1 MSQSTAFDPGAF
13 RDFEK
18 TGWHMA
24 AHRYADFFPAITSQ
38 AVEPLLEAVGAR
50 PGVRLLDVASGPGNG
65 TSAAAACGANSIGL
79 DFAPVMV
86 AKARSLLP
94 AVTFLVG
101 DAEDLP
107 FADASFDAVM
117 TNFGLLHLA
126 QPEKALREFLRVLRP
141 GGRVGFVVWA
151 TPDEA
156 KGFGILLKSIEANGN
171 INVPL
176 PPGPPFFRYGEPD
189 ACREVLAEAG
199 FAEPMVKTIPQLWRL
214 PSPDSMVE
222 AFMEATVRTGGLL
235 RAQSPEALGK
245 ILAAVRDGCKP
256 YAKADGSI
264 ELPMPAVLA
273 WARKI

>member
-1 MSQSTAFDPGAF
+1 MSHPSEFDPGAF
-13 RDFEK
+13 REFERS
-18 TGWHMA
+18 GWHKA

-38 AVEPLLEAVGAR
+38 AVEPLLDAVGAG

-65 TSAAAACGANSIGL
+65 TSAATARGANAIGL
-79 DFAPVMV
+79 DISPVMV
-86 AKARSLLP
+86 AKARALHP

-107 FADASFDAVM
+107 FADESFDAVM

-126 QPEKALREFLRVLRP
+126 QPEKALREFRRVLRP

-151 TPDEA
+151 MPDEA
-156 KGFGILLKSIEANGN
+156 IGFGILLKSIEMHGN
-171 INVPL
+171 MNVPL

-189 ACREVLAEAG
+189 ACREALVDAG

-214 PSPDSMVE
+214 PSPDALVE

-235 RAQSPEALGK
+235 RAQTPEALEK
-245 ILAAVRDGCKP
+245 ILAAVREGCKP
-256 YAKADGSI
+256 YANDGAI
-264 ELPMPAVLA
+264 VLPMPAVLA
-273 WARKI
+273 WAVKG